1 MTLLKQIML
10 AIISFML
17 LIFVAVGILNFSTIN
32 NYIVSQLG
40 TNAKHTANSLGLAIA
55 SVTNPKDLSGAQ
67 TMINSVFDSGYY
79 SMIKLTGLEGETLI
93 ESSQPLVVNS
103 VPKWFV
109 NNVKLEAP
117 VAQSEIMIGW
127 NKFGTLHVQSNTG
140 IAYYELYNIVQNV
153 FYVLLAMSITALLIS
168 YLGVKAIFIPL
179 KKVQKQAEAILQN
192 SFILQEKIP
201 FTVDVRQIV
210 LAMNVMITR
219 VKDVFE
225 QSAKTLSKYEELL
238 YKDEQTVLFNRRYL
252 QNNFKE
258 YISSEEYSS
267 GAASMITCKDLRDLK
282 QEIGFNGQQKLIKS
296 IASIISQNALG
307 MLRARLNED
316 DFIIVSPNLTTQNAK
331 NLTDKILLT
340 IKEEFIKFN
349 VDMDKHPV
357 FAAIVPY
364 GPKTPLKDVLTT
376 ADITLAR
383 AKEGKNF
390 ASLIY
395 KSDKEIVLGKEQY
408 KELIETSLKNGM
420 FKFAGQKVES
430 DFAELVHRELYIRL
444 VDSEGRWQ
452 IASYFMPMVNEI
464 KMTVE
469 IDLYVL
475 NKFADMLRG
484 GILEKM
490 QYAINLGKDILSSAQ
505 HFNEFENALKKIKQY
520 ASAKIYIEIPN
531 KDDIDTAVLVG
542 FHQRLRSLGFGF
554 GLDHFG
560 FDAKSIERLSAVNPD
575 YVKIPAAN
583 LIDFLGGEASEQRSW
598 FEAMMMSRGVKIIA
612 TGVENDEQK
621 QNLQNLQINSMQG
634 ILISEIENIG

>member
-296 IASIISQNALG
+296 ISSIISQNALG

-484 GILEKM
+484 GMLEKM

>member
-79 SMIKLTGLEGETLI
+79 SMIKLTGLDGETLI

-484 GILEKM
+484 GMLEKM

-634 ILISEIENIG
+634 VLISEIENIG

>member
-1 MTLLKQIML
+1 
-10 AIISFML
+10 
-17 LIFVAVGILNFSTIN
+17 
-32 NYIVSQLG
+32 
-40 TNAKHTANSLGLAIA
+40 
-55 SVTNPKDLSGAQ
+55 
-67 TMINSVFDSGYY
+67 MINSVFDSGYY

-153 FYVLLAMSITALLIS
+153 FYVLLTMSITALLIS

-219 VKDVFE
+219 VKDIFE

-484 GILEKM
+484 GMLEKM

>member
-252 QNNFKE
+252 QN
-258 YISSEEYSS
+258 
-267 GAASMITCKDLRDLK
+267 MITCKDLRDLK

-484 GILEKM
+484 GMLEKM

>member
-153 FYVLLAMSITALLIS
+153 FYVLLAMSITALLVS

-408 KELIETSLKNGM
+408 KELIETSLRNGM

-484 GILEKM
+484 GMLEKM

>member
-153 FYVLLAMSITALLIS
+153 FYVLLAMSITALLVS

-484 GILEKM
+484 GMLEKM

-560 FDAKSIERLSAVNPD
+560 CDAKSIERLSAVNPD

>member
-452 IASYFMPMVNEI
+452 IASYFMPMVNEL
-464 KMTVE
+464 KMTAE

-484 GILEKM
+484 GMLEKM

>member
-484 GILEKM
+484 GMLEKM

-520 ASAKIYIEIPN
+520 TSAKIYIEIPN

>member
-331 NLTDKILLT
+331 NLTDKILLM

-484 GILEKM
+484 GMLEKM

>member
-484 GILEKM
+484 SMLEKM

>member
-1 MTLLKQIML
+1 M
-10 AIISFML
+10 
-17 LIFVAVGILNFSTIN
+17 
-32 NYIVSQLG
+32 
-40 TNAKHTANSLGLAIA
+40 
-55 SVTNPKDLSGAQ
+55 
-67 TMINSVFDSGYY
+67 
-79 SMIKLTGLEGETLI
+79 
-93 ESSQPLVVNS
+93 
-103 VPKWFV
+103 
-109 NNVKLEAP
+109 
-117 VAQSEIMIGW
+117 
-127 NKFGTLHVQSNTG
+127 
-140 IAYYELYNIVQNV
+140 
-153 FYVLLAMSITALLIS
+153 
-168 YLGVKAIFIPL
+168 
-179 KKVQKQAEAILQN
+179 
-192 SFILQEKIP
+192 
-201 FTVDVRQIV
+201 
-210 LAMNVMITR
+210 
-219 VKDVFE
+219 
-225 QSAKTLSKYEELL
+225 
-238 YKDEQTVLFNRRYL
+238 
-252 QNNFKE
+252 
-258 YISSEEYSS
+258 
-267 GAASMITCKDLRDLK
+267 
-282 QEIGFNGQQKLIKS
+282 
-296 IASIISQNALG
+296 
-307 MLRARLNED
+307 
-316 DFIIVSPNLTTQNAK
+316 
-331 NLTDKILLT
+331 
-340 IKEEFIKFN
+340 
-349 VDMDKHPV
+349 
-357 FAAIVPY
+357 PY

-484 GILEKM
+484 GMLEKM

>member
-408 KELIETSLKNGM
+408 KELIETSLRNGM

-484 GILEKM
+484 GMLEKM

>member
-484 GILEKM
+484 GMLEKM

-560 FDAKSIERLSAVNPD
+560 FDAKSIERLSAINPD

-598 FEAMMMSRGVKIIA
+598 FEAMMMSKGVKIIT
-612 TGVENDEQK
+612 TGVETHR
-621 QNLQNLQINSMQG
+621 
-634 ILISEIENIG
+634 SEERRVGKECRSRWSPYH

>member
-484 GILEKM
+484 GMLEKM
-490 QYAINLGKDILSSAQ
+490 QYAINLGKDMLSSAQ

>member
-55 SVTNPKDLSGAQ
+55 SVTNPKDLSSAQ

-219 VKDVFE
+219 VKDIFE

-484 GILEKM
+484 GMLEKM

>member
-153 FYVLLAMSITALLIS
+153 FYVLLTMSITALLIS

-219 VKDVFE
+219 VKDIFE

-484 GILEKM
+484 GMLEKM

>member
-55 SVTNPKDLSGAQ
+55 SVTNPKDLSSAQ

-484 GILEKM
+484 GMLEKM

>member
-109 NNVKLEAP
+109 KNVKLEAP

-484 GILEKM
+484 GMLEKM

>member
-484 GILEKM
+484 GMLEKM

-634 ILISEIENIG
+634 VLISEIENIG

>member
-484 GILEKM
+484 GMLEKM

-560 FDAKSIERLSAVNPD
+560 FDTKSIERLSAVNPD

>member
-484 GILEKM
+484 GMLEKM
-490 QYAINLGKDILSSAQ
+490 QYAINLGKDSLSSAQ

>member
-484 GILEKM
+484 GMLEKM

-560 FDAKSIERLSAVNPD
+560 FDAKSIERLSAINPD

>member
-1 MTLLKQIML
+1 
-10 AIISFML
+10 
-17 LIFVAVGILNFSTIN
+17 
-32 NYIVSQLG
+32 
-40 TNAKHTANSLGLAIA
+40 
-55 SVTNPKDLSGAQ
+55 
-67 TMINSVFDSGYY
+67 MINSVFDSGYY

-140 IAYYELYNIVQNV
+140 IAYYELYNIVQSV

-484 GILEKM
+484 GMLEKM

>member
-1 MTLLKQIML
+1 
-10 AIISFML
+10 
-17 LIFVAVGILNFSTIN
+17 
-32 NYIVSQLG
+32 
-40 TNAKHTANSLGLAIA
+40 
-55 SVTNPKDLSGAQ
+55 
-67 TMINSVFDSGYY
+67 
-79 SMIKLTGLEGETLI
+79 
-93 ESSQPLVVNS
+93 
-103 VPKWFV
+103 
-109 NNVKLEAP
+109 
-117 VAQSEIMIGW
+117 
-127 NKFGTLHVQSNTG
+127 
-140 IAYYELYNIVQNV
+140 
-153 FYVLLAMSITALLIS
+153 
-168 YLGVKAIFIPL
+168 
-179 KKVQKQAEAILQN
+179 
-192 SFILQEKIP
+192 
-201 FTVDVRQIV
+201 
-210 LAMNVMITR
+210 
-219 VKDVFE
+219 
-225 QSAKTLSKYEELL
+225 
-238 YKDEQTVLFNRRYL
+238 
-252 QNNFKE
+252 
-258 YISSEEYSS
+258 
-267 GAASMITCKDLRDLK
+267 
-282 QEIGFNGQQKLIKS
+282 
-296 IASIISQNALG
+296 

-395 KSDKEIVLGKEQY
+395 KSDKEIILGKEQY

-452 IASYFMPMVNEI
+452 IASYFMPMVNEL
-464 KMTVE
+464 KMTAE

-484 GILEKM
+484 GMLEKM

>member
-103 VPKWFV
+103 VPIWFV

-219 VKDVFE
+219 VKDIFE

-484 GILEKM
+484 GMLEKM

>member
-140 IAYYELYNIVQNV
+140 IAYYELYNIVQSV

-484 GILEKM
+484 GMLEKM

>member
-484 GILEKM
+484 GMLEKM

-531 KDDIDTAVLVG
+531 KDDIDMAVLVG

-634 ILISEIENIG
+634 VLISEIENIG

>member
-316 DFIIVSPNLTTQNAK
+316 DFIIVSPNLTMQNAK

-484 GILEKM
+484 GMLEKM

>member
-444 VDSEGRWQ
+444 VDSESRWQ

-484 GILEKM
+484 GMLEKM

-634 ILISEIENIG
+634 VLISEIENIG

>member
-484 GILEKM
+484 GMLEKM

-621 QNLQNLQINSMQG
+621 QNLQINSMQG